1 MQILDIK
8 LLSAALRVK
17 WDHHAHDRGALRLLR
32 ERVPGHDDGEYAEA
46 FRLATAMDDEAYRLA
61 AAWFASGGRPEMWPK
76 VVDLGGRCPGFALSD
91 YDEAIEKNIL
101 WARK

>member
-1 MQILDIK
+1 
-8 LLSAALRVK
+8 
-17 WDHHAHDRGALRLLR
+17 
-32 ERVPGHDDGEYAEA
+32 
-46 FRLATAMDDEAYRLA
+46 MDDEAYRLA